1 MCFFSSLSGW
11 GKLSKS
17 PIIEDKEILAVKFV
31 SLDIGMT
38 CYNFISRV
46 SISELGITCFMIT
59 PLDLLYKPFQIKW
72 ESLVEMRIS
81 LWWYKKMI
89 VLKFNQSDVNLK
101 LRLPRKHLD
110 AIKSILRCR
119 GMTDFL

>member
-17 PIIEDKEILAVKFV
+17 PIIKDKEILAVKFV

-72 ESLVEMRIS
+72 ESLVEMRVS
-81 LWWYKKMI
+81 LWWYEKMI
-89 VLKFNQSDVNLK
+89 VLKFNQSDVNIK
-101 LRLPRKHLD
+101 VRLPRKHLD
-110 AIKSILRCR
+110 VIKSILRCQ
-119 GMTDFL
+119 GMTDLL